1 MSELR
6 NRHESFDRAKY
17 LSILQSEGLSA
28 ALTVLHHDIEQLEYD
43 TFEGQGGWKPE
54 EFEKLKA
61 IRDFSRELWDIQL
74 NSPEKARGN
83 LKS

>member
-1 MSELR
+1 MTELR
-6 NRHESFDRAKY
+6 NRHEPFDRAKY
-17 LSILQSEGLSA
+17 VSILQSEGLSA
-28 ALTVLHHDIEQLEYD
+28 ALTVLHQDIEQLEYE

-54 EFEKLKA
+54 LFDKLKA

-83 LKS
+83 IKA